1 MLSGRLHPLRGA
13 RRVLSSPYVA
23 VVGTGSAGTR
33 HLEVLATLPA
43 VTAIPISKQR
53 GRVAEDLRE
62 AAAKGAT
69 LCIVATD
76 TRNHVEDATLAIDL
90 GFDVCVEK
98 PLATT
103 AQEAVALHRYAIER
117 ERKLFVGCVLR
128 FSESLNVF
136 RSRLPVAGALHSVR
150 IECQSYLPD
159 WRPDRA
165 YKESYSARL
174 NEGGVLLDLVHEI
187 DYAGWLFGWPK
198 AIHARVRNFGRLGIA
213 SEEIAELNWDT
224 GEFTLSMTLDYLTRP
239 PRRYIRAAGELGTVE
254 WDGVHGTVTIS
265 RPESGHEIVRST
277 QTRLQMFAAQDE
289 AFINTKRELFDPRLA
304 AATEGIN
311 ALAVCDA
318 ARCAA
323 TSYREE
329 PVRYS

>member
-1 MLSGRLHPLRGA
+1 VKDRSD
-13 RRVLSSPYVA
+13 LSSPYVA

-33 HLEVLATLPA
+33 HLEALATVPA
-43 VTAIPISKQR
+43 ITAISISKRR

-69 LCIVATD
+69 LCIVASD
-76 TRNHVEDATLAIDL
+76 TGSHLEDATLAIDL
-90 GFDVCVEK
+90 GFDVCIEK
-98 PLATT
+98 PLAAT
-103 AQEAVALHRYAIER
+103 AQEAAAVHRYAIEHQ
-117 ERKLFVGCVLR
+117 RKAFVGCVLR
-128 FSESLNVF
+128 FSESLNAF

-165 YKESYSARL
+165 YKESYSARP
-174 NEGGVLLDLVHEI
+174 NEGGVLLDLIHEI

-224 GEFTLSMTLDYLTRP
+224 GEFTLSITLDYLTRP
-239 PRRYIRAAGELGTVE
+239 SRRYIRAAGELGTIE
-254 WDGVHGTVTIS
+254 WDGVNGTVTIS
-265 RPESGHEIVRST
+265 RPGSGHEIIRST

-289 AFINTKRELFDPRLA
+289 AFINTKRELFDPRLVA
-304 AATEGIN
+304 AVEGIK

-318 ARCAA
+318 ARRAA
-323 TSYREE
+323 TRYREE
-329 PVRYS
+329 PVQYS